1 MWWWAGYWA
10 WKGEPRIS
18 YILAPYNST
27 TGTVFSHP
35 HLPPAPRSTN
45 PHRSLDES
53 LVFDPTDLAEDVTPA
68 AALRALGRGAHL
80 RALLMALR
88 LNDPQLVQHV
98 VLRWVREGGVGLGGW
113 QRQRWWLGGRL
124 LKAGC

>member
-1 MWWWAGYWA
+1 MC
-10 WKGEPRIS
+10 
-18 YILAPYNST
+18 
-27 TGTVFSHP
+27 
-35 HLPPAPRSTN
+35 
-45 PHRSLDES
+45 RSLDES

-98 VLRWVREGGVGLGGW
+98 VLRWGGW
-113 QRQRWWLGGRL
+113 WCGGGGGGQRLGPMAWRQVPTGCPAGKLPWLCIQCVGMRTLECTRVPPPTL
-124 LKAGC
+124 LL